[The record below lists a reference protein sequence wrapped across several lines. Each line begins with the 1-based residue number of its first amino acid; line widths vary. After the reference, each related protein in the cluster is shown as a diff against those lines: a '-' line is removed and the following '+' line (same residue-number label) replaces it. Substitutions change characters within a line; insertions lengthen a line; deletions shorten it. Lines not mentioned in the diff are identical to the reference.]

1 MRRALEAIDA
11 ANAGD
16 PNRIRVRG
24 VERPKEQA
32 HAELVTGWIERL
44 APNASEALRLAGRAH
59 HVRRWEIPR
68 SSYPE
73 GRLGYL
79 RWRAD
84 LQDHHDAVLAVILEE
99 AGYGREIALRCGDLL
114 HKKGL
119 GRDPEVQTLEDALC
133 LVFLETQLG
142 DIAARLDADKLVDV
156 ARKTLRKMSD
166 RAIEEAGR
174 LPLEP
179 EARDLLERALGRPLH

>member
-1 MRRALEAIDA
+1 MGGVERLRRALEAIDA

-32 HAELVTGWIERL
+32 HAELVTRWIERL
-44 APNASEALRLAGRAH
+44 APNASEALRLSGRAH

-68 SSYPE
+68 SSQPE

-84 LQDHHDAVLAVILEE
+84 LQDHHHAVLEKILEE
-99 AGYGREIALRCGDLL
+99 AGYGREIALRCGALL

-142 DIAARLDADKLVDV
+142 DIAARHQDLRMKIKILLKDK
-156 ARKTLRKMSD
+156 
-166 RAIEEAGR
+166 
-174 LPLEP
+174 
-179 EARDLLERALGRPLH
+179 